1 MTWPWAP
8 AHVLACCFAQE
19 RVAKLTSG
27 VSAAA
32 AANLEQVVW
41 PTPLEEGARSSSS
54 GAASTDG
61 LPGPPMASQSSL
73 DDGPLSRLSSDSLN
87 DAPVDDLDDVND
99 GPRPHWPRSPPS
111 AFLSAFSMCW
121 RRRLQRG
128 RGGVGA
134 RHRGA
139 RDASRADVWHVGR
152 LWPLWRHVGKKSAG
166 CDCSELHPGWPADR
180 LALCQDLGMG
190 MGTESVDETRESAAP
205 MEDSA
210 PAPMDSAPMVEAAT
224 ASTDAAADL

>member
-1 MTWPWAP
+1 MLTVDPEQRTTVRQILSHPWMKDIASQVCTP
-8 AHVLACCFAQE
+8 FTSASDLASGSGSGASLLFCAQE

-87 DAPVDDLDDVND
+87 DAPIDDLDDVND
-99 GPRPHWPRSPPS
+99 GSRPHCTPLPRLLCPQRLLDVLAQATSARTRRCRRPPS
-111 AFLSAFSMCW
+111 RRQRRQPGQCLACRASLASLATCW
-121 RRRLQRG
+121 
-128 RGGVGA
+128 
-134 RHRGA
+134 
-139 RDASRADVWHVGR
+139 
-152 LWPLWRHVGKKSAG
+152 
-166 CDCSELHPGWPADR
+166 
-180 LALCQDLGMG
+180 
-190 MGTESVDETRESAAP
+190 
-205 MEDSA
+205 
-210 PAPMDSAPMVEAAT
+210 
-224 ASTDAAADL
+224 

>member
-1 MTWPWAP
+1 M
-8 AHVLACCFAQE
+8 
-19 RVAKLTSG
+19 AKLTSG

-111 AFLSAFSMCW
+111 AFLSAFSMC
-121 RRRLQRG
+121 
-128 RGGVGA
+128 
-134 RHRGA
+134 
-139 RDASRADVWHVGR
+139 
-152 LWPLWRHVGKKSAG
+152 AG
-166 CDCSELHPGWPADR
+166 DFSE
-180 LALCQDLGMG
+180 
-190 MGTESVDETRESAAP
+190 DEEV
-205 MEDSA
+205 SA
-210 PAPMDSAPMVEAAT
+210 PAIAAPETPAGPMSGMSGVSGLSGDMSVRRAPSFLHAG
-224 ASTDAAADL
+224 S

>member
-1 MTWPWAP
+1 M
-8 AHVLACCFAQE
+8 LACCFAQE

-99 GPRPHWPRSPPS
+99 GPRPHWPRSPPLPFS
-111 AFLSAFSMCW
+111 APSRCAGAGDFS
-121 RRRLQRG
+121 
-128 RGGVGA
+128 
-134 RHRGA
+134 
-139 RDASRADVWHVGR
+139 
-152 LWPLWRHVGKKSAG
+152 
-166 CDCSELHPGWPADR
+166 E
-180 LALCQDLGMG
+180 
-190 MGTESVDETRESAAP
+190 DEEV
-205 MEDSA
+205 SA
-210 PAPMDSAPMVEAAT
+210 PAIAAPETPAGPMSGMSGVSGLSGDMSVRRAPSFLHAG
-224 ASTDAAADL
+224 S